1 MKQTIMLEA
10 SYLPELGILTA
21 FAGLYLVFFYAATLK
36 LRRGRDWKSVLLLL
50 LGSCLQLGNL
60 AALIT
65 VFNLRHGAG
74 QTVWN
79 ALPPSSEARL
89 FLVIELLLALGFL
102 LADGAVLI
110 DNRKAA
116 RTLTNDSIAEA
127 IMNLSSGLCFAAADG
142 RIVLSNTM
150 IRNQVYRL
158 TGRPLTDAND
168 AWELLRAA
176 APQTKDGADSLLLSE
191 GEKTWLFR
199 RKTIEMEGGRYQQI
213 SSSDVTERVRLIEAL
228 RKVNAALEA
237 QNVRTRG
244 LIAEI
249 LVKKSEEE
257 ILEMQHRIHHEVGQ
271 CIVTA
276 RMCLDE
282 GVETEQLLPLLR
294 SWEQIFSFRPEAL
307 DCQSD
312 AEREQEICRSAE
324 FMHCTVHFRGLRPR
338 TETNYRLYLSA
349 VREALTNAVRHAKA
363 TAVFIDGTQVE
374 QELIVVIS
382 DNSGCRVEGLQEG
395 VGLGVLRKKLEA
407 AGIQMDVDTSDGVRL
422 LLAFPNE
429 VKK

>member
-10 SYLPELGILTA
+10 SYFPELGVLTA
-21 FAGLYLVFFYAATLK
+21 FAGLYLGFFYAAGLK
-36 LRRGRDWKSVLLLL
+36 LRRCRDWKSVLLLL

-282 GVETEQLLPLLR
+282 GVLASKLGADLPIPPRGAGPSERRGARAGDL
-294 SWEQIFSFRPEAL
+294 QIGGVYAL
-307 DCQSD
+307 YG
-312 AEREQEICRSAE
+312 AFPGSASPD
-324 FMHCTVHFRGLRPR
+324 GAQ
-338 TETNYRLYLSA
+338 LSA
-349 VREALTNAVRHAKA
+349 LFV
-363 TAVFIDGTQVE
+363 
-374 QELIVVIS
+374 
-382 DNSGCRVEGLQEG
+382 GCARGADECGAPCEGHG
-395 VGLGVLRKKLEA
+395 GLH
-407 AGIQMDVDTSDGVRL
+407 
-422 LLAFPNE
+422 
-429 VKK
+429 